1 MTWHDDL
8 RRIADALETLA
19 RVAEDEAYPPIDTIT
34 PKERQDAVQRYMDAM
49 SRGIVSVGDAV
60 TPLWDTD
67 EDQLADI
74 EAENEVIEPVCTH
87 HRQNLRSNGDVGCAD
102 CPQVI
107 IPKTGFNATG
117 GPNLEAK

>member
-8 RRIADALETLA
+8 KRIADALD
-19 RVAEDEAYPPIDTIT
+19 RAYPVTRSEEYGMILTDRLVNKLSGQPASPGD
-34 PKERQDAVQRYMDAM
+34 PNAVWEPT
-49 SRGIVSVGDAV
+49 V
-60 TPLWDTD
+60 TPSWDTD

-87 HRQNLRSNGDVGCAD
+87 PRQNLRSNGDVGCAD